1 MDRTAGVQALLVR
14 QTGPMGLMPNMRV
27 VGVFNRRFDA
37 DLAVA
42 RLESAGIEA
51 VILSDTN
58 PETGT
63 LGLGAKGFRV
73 VVHQEIAEDASVVLH
88 GEEPAVQAEIDE
100 LDAAFHERRF
110 ADRPTWIRYATYA
123 VLAALAGPIAIVA
136 IVEIG
141 WLVRGLFP

>member
-1 MDRTAGVQALLVR
+1 MR
-14 QTGPMGLMPNMRV
+14 QTGAMGLMPNMRV

-73 VVHQEIAEDASVVLH
+73 VVHQEIAEDATVVLH

-100 LDAAFHERRF
+100 LDAAFYERRF
-110 ADRPTWIRYATYA
+110 ADRPAWIRYGTWA

>member
-1 MDRTAGVQALLVR
+1 MS
-14 QTGPMGLMPNMRV
+14 LMPNMRV

-58 PETGT
+58 PETGNI
-63 LGLGAKGFRV
+63 GLGSKGFRV
-73 VVHQEIAEDASVVLH
+73 AVHQEIAEDASTVLN
-88 GEEPAVQAEIDE
+88 GEDPVIQAEIDD
-100 LDAAFHERRF
+100 LDTAFYQRRF
-110 ADRPTWIRYATYA
+110 ADRPAWIRYATWA
-123 VLAALAGPIAIVA
+123 VLAAMAGPIAVVA
-136 IVEIG
+136 LVEIG

>member
-1 MDRTAGVQALLVR
+1 
-14 QTGPMGLMPNMRV
+14 MPNMRV

-42 RLESAGIEA
+42 RLESAGIES
-51 VILSDTN
+51 VVLSDTN
-58 PETGT
+58 PETGN
-63 LGLGAKGFRV
+63 LSLGARGFRV
-73 VVHQEIAEDASVVLH
+73 AVHQEIAEDASVVLH

-100 LDAAFHERRF
+100 LDAAFYERRF
-110 ADRPTWIRYATYA
+110 ADRPAWIRYGTYA

-136 IVEIG
+136 LVEIG